1 MYYIPTV
8 PCGHQ
13 EWFNSYY
20 SMDFILL
27 HKLLD
32 NSSYRQYYENK
43 SLSRVVEGRHSQ
55 YWILDNSA
63 FELGESVSSEVL
75 VEWMLRL
82 GVDEVVLPD
91 CYESKEATIKKSS
104 DFISK
109 YGDLLFEKNITMQA
123 VPQGKDSEELID
135 CLSFFEENLPSSGVL
150 GINKLWRVNRI
161 LNIRDYTYRPLHKL
175 GVKDFKEW
183 MTLPSLIDGHLSDS
197 LFRSCDSR
205 ILTKI
210 VTGQED
216 CWEVWL
222 RDNERRILK
231 TLIDS
236 FI

>member
-13 EWFNSYY
+13 EWFNKTYP
-20 SMDFILL
+20 MDFILL

-32 NSSYRQYYENK
+32 NNAYRQYYERE
-43 SLSRVVEGRHSQ
+43 SLSRTVEGKRSQ

-63 FELGESVSSEVL
+63 FELGESLSGEL
-75 VEWMLRL
+75 LMEWALRL

-91 CYESKEATIKKSS
+91 SYESKEDTIKKSS
-104 DFISK
+104 DFISM
-109 YGDLLFEKNITMQA
+109 YVELLRKKNITIQA
-123 VPQGKDSEELID
+123 VPQGKDSKELID
-135 CLSFFEENLPSSGVL
+135 CLLFFEDFLPHNSVL
-150 GINKLWRVNRI
+150 GINKLWSVNQI

-183 MTLPSLIDGHLSDS
+183 MTLYTFIDGHLSDT

-216 CWEVWL
+216 CWEAAL
-222 RDNERRILK
+222 HDNERRILK
-231 TLIDS
+231 ILIDS